1 VTEHPAIRE
10 SSRRSAMLW
19 LRAERVAELLIAA
32 AERRPADHWRLLGRL
47 CGETRT
53 R

>member
-1 VTEHPAIRE
+1 
-10 SSRRSAMLW
+10 MLW

-32 AERRPADHWRLLGRL
+32 AERRPADDWRLLGRL

-53 R
+53 RLTMIV